1 MNRHHLAFEEAA
13 VNWENKMITI
23 SDSNRILEHIKNDIG
38 NINVLPDVLHHLY
51 LLLSNS
57 KKSLSENIPENI
69 VTMNSQIRLLS
80 DNKQQQTIKI
90 VFPEDVSEPGDIS
103 VYSPLGVACLGSE
116 EKSFICYYDG
126 KGYTRVKIEKVI
138 FQPEKEKLFYL

>member
-1 MNRHHLAFEEAA
+1 MEVNTTAFASS
-13 VNWENKMITI
+13 NPMWENKIITI
-23 SDSNRILEHIKNDIG
+23 YDYNRIQDHIKNDIG
-38 NINVLPDVLHHLY
+38 NVKVPPEVLHHLY

-57 KKSLSENIPENI
+57 KKSLSESIPENI
-69 VTMNSQIRLLS
+69 VTMNSQIRFRS

-90 VFPEDVSEPGDIS
+90 VFPEDVREPGDIS